1 MTAQRLQKTKL
12 LIIKTNTCIVY
23 RSSTTQMTEV
33 ITTSPDN
40 SAAVKHTKSNK
51 NKKEKPIKI
60 SLPNS
65 EPGYDKDKNIIK
77 RIDLDDGGTTI
88 KEKKIITYHQLNKSF

>member
-1 MTAQRLQKTKL
+1 MTSKDETAYNQNQYEYRLSF
-12 LIIKTNTCIVY
+12 INN
-23 RSSTTQMTEV
+23 SDDEV
-33 ITTSPDN
+33 FTTSPDN